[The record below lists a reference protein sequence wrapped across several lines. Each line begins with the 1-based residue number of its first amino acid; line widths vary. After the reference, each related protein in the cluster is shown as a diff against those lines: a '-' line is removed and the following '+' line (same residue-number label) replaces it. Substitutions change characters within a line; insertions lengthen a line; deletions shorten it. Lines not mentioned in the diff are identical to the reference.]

1 MFKQFAV
8 ATINFIYETKNI
20 NSQSPFQEQFVED
33 FRRGD
38 VITTTKEC
46 KAKTFSTEQEAAD
59 FMRLLPTKV
68 FHANGKYTTSHNYRL
83 TAIEYEFA
91 NYQGYSDVNPYEIV
105 KVVSPKTLE
114 IRAMDSNELP
124 WEKDFRAGGFCG
136 TMVNQ
141 RDQKWDITRNKE
153 NQVIRIRLG
162 KKGWVDS
169 HGNRHTLSQ
178 EPHKFHDYNF

>member
-1 MFKQFAV
+1 MFKRF
-8 ATINFIYETKNI
+8 TIASSNFTYETTNI
-20 NSQSPFQEQFVED
+20 NNRSDFHEEFVANL
-33 FRRGD
+33 RHNGR
-38 VITTTKEC
+38 VSTTSMKSEG
-46 KAKTFSTEQEAAD
+46 KTFATEQEAID
-59 FMRLLPTKV
+59 FMRSLPTKEV
-68 FHANGKYTTSHNYRL
+68 CEKYTTSHNYLL

-91 NYQGYSDVNPYEIV
+91 NHQGHSDVSPYEIV

-114 IRAMDSNELP
+114 IRAMDSEELP
-124 WEKDFRAGGFCG
+124 WKKDFRSGGFFG

>member
-1 MFKQFAV
+1 MFKRFAI
-8 ATINFIYETKNI
+8 ASSNFTYETTNI
-20 NSQSPFQEQFVED
+20 NNRSDFHEEFVLKI
-33 FRRGD
+33 RHNGR
-38 VITTTKEC
+38 VSTTSMKSE
-46 KAKTFSTEQEAAD
+46 AKTFATEQEAID
-59 FMRLLPTKV
+59 FMRSLPTKEV
-68 FHANGKYTTSHNYRL
+68 CEKYTTSHNYLL

-91 NYQGYSDVNPYEIV
+91 NYQGYSDVSPYEIV

-136 TMVNQ
+136 TVENQ
-141 RDQKWDITRNKE
+141 RDQKWNITRNKE

-162 KKGWVDS
+162 KKGWVDA